1 MEVDE
6 FVTKKKNKKQ
16 IKSYVS
22 KLQLYE
28 MFLNTDLQSL
38 KDGSEFYVYARPEG
52 IRCLIISGKG
62 RTIARS

>member
-6 FVTKKKNKKQ
+6 FITKKKNKKQ

-52 IRCLIISGKG
+52 
-62 RTIARS
+62 